1 MLTRRRLLGTAAA
14 SLAAPALV
22 PAAFAQGGFPGTRTV
37 KIVIP
42 FPAGGATDVV
52 GRLFAEQLARA
63 WGTPVVI
70 ENKTGAGGNIA
81 ADQVVKAAPD
91 GSELLLASVSIA
103 TNHHVMANMAFN
115 PLTDLAPIGI
125 VTTFPNVVVVRNG
138 LGVSSIAELVA
149 LAKSRPGQLTF
160 GSTGTASISHLATTL
175 LMMRTGIT
183 MTHVPY
189 RGTGPAM
196 TDLLADR
203 LDVLFD
209 ATSTALPHLRAR
221 NARGL
226 AVTSLT
232 RAAVL
237 PDLPPLA
244 DTLPGYQ
251 ALTWNGL
258 FAPARTPAAIT
269 TRMSRDLH
277 QALRAPEVTA
287 RFAELSIDAV
297 GSTPE
302 ELAAWHKRESDQ
314 WGEVIRTANIR
325 LEG

>member
-1 MLTRRRLLGTAAA
+1 MLDRRRFA
-14 SLAAPALV
+14 LAAT
-22 PAAFAQGGFPGTRTV
+22 AAFAAPTLASAQGSFPPNVRSV
-37 KIVIP
+37 KLVIP

-52 GRLFAEQLARA
+52 GRLFAEQLNRM
-63 WGTPVVI
+63 WGTPFVI

-81 ADQVVKAAPD
+81 ADQVVKATPD

-103 TNHHVMANMAFN
+103 TNHHVMPNMTFN
-115 PLTDLAPIGI
+115 PLTDLAPIGV
-125 VTTFPNVVVVRNG
+125 VTTFPNVIVVRNG
-138 LGVSSIAELVA
+138 LNVSTVPELVA
-149 LAKSRPGQLTF
+149 LARSRPGQLTF

-175 LMMRTGIT
+175 LMMRAGIQ

-196 TDLLADR
+196 TDLLANR

-209 ATSTALPHLRAR
+209 ATSTALPHLRAG
-221 NARGL
+221 NARGI
-226 AVTSLT
+226 AVTSPT
-232 RAAVL
+232 RTATL
-237 PDLPPLA
+237 PDIPPLA
-244 DTLPGYQ
+244 DLYPGYQ

-258 FAPARTPAAIT
+258 FAPARTPREIT
-269 TRMSRDLH
+269 QRMSRDLH

-287 RFAELSIDAV
+287 RFTELSIDAV

-314 WGEVIRTANIR
+314 WGQVIRETNIR